1 MSMQTHRRS
10 SIGLGAIGGRTR
22 SWLALAAAIGAIAAL
37 GAMPAAQAS
46 ASTESSSGLSGLTSG
61 LPLPVSL
68 QLPSGE
74 LEPILSQLPV
84 SELGLGNA
92 ELSKLISQASENL
105 LGGALLGEAGTKLTT
120 LLDGLLSGNPGAT
133 LGEVLSSA
141 NGLLSGALGKSIDV
155 GNLLG
160 ALSPEQSSK
169 ALEGL
174 LSSEGIVELLSG
186 LAGRMQELGGNG
198 TQSFEGLL
206 GTLLG
211 SLPEGPSTLT
221 PGIVKALQEV
231 GQTGLGPILETLK
244 GAGLSGEGL
253 SELEGLLAKL
263 GSLSPAG
270 LQEELSTLL
279 ATLSPTQV
287 TALLGSLFGALTPT
301 QAQGIVQELLGGL
314 GPLTATK
321 TVSELAETTGTD
333 TTKLSEELG
342 STASTLPGPLP
353 AVSASLLGKEGGVM
367 SLVDGAGS
375 VLGSLGGKEAGGGS
389 GGGSGGSGGAGGSG
403 SQGAGGG
410 GSSSGLTL
418 AVNVP
423 TQLSTQVTPGSGDA
437 STPQGVAKKG
447 AKPSTKPRRIRV
459 LRHTVR
465 GDVARIVLGIPA
477 AGRLRLSAKG
487 MKTDFRNVLRA
498 QRFVVRMRLAKAGI
512 SSLAHHHRRKLKVR
526 VDAAF
531 IPVHGARS
539 TARLVLTFH
548 SRSA

>member
-1 MSMQTHRRS
+1 MQTHRRS
-10 SIGLGAIGGRTR
+10 SIGLDAISARTR
-22 SWLALAAAIGAIAAL
+22 TWLALAATIGAIAVL

-46 ASTESSSGLSGLTSG
+46 ASTESSSGLGGLTSG

-68 QLPSGE
+68 QLPGGE
-74 LEPILSQLPV
+74 LEPILAGLPV
-84 SELGLGNA
+84 SELGLGSV
-92 ELSKLISQASENL
+92 ELSTLISQVSEGL
-105 LGGALLGEAGTKLTT
+105 LSGALLGEAGTKLTT
-120 LLDGLLSGNPGAT
+120 LIDNVLAGNPEAT

-141 NGLLSGALGKSIDV
+141 NGLLSGVLGKSIDV
-155 GNLLG
+155 GDLLG

-174 LSSEGIVELLSG
+174 LSSEGIVKLISG
-186 LAGRMQELGGNG
+186 LAGRLQELGGSG
-198 TQSFEGLL
+198 TPSFEGLL
-206 GTLLG
+206 ATLLG
-211 SLPEGPSTLT
+211 SLPEGPGALT

-231 GQTGLGPILETLK
+231 GQTGLGPILEALK
-244 GAGLSGEGL
+244 GTGLSGEGL
-253 SELEGLLAKL
+253 TQLEGLLATL

-270 LQEELSTLL
+270 LQEELSNLL

-301 QAQGIVQELLGGL
+301 QMQGIVQDLLGGL

-321 TVSELAETTGTD
+321 TVGELAEATGTS
-333 TTKLSEELG
+333 TTTLSEELG
-342 STASTLPGPLP
+342 STVSTMPESLP

-375 VLGSLGGKEAGGGS
+375 VLGSLGSKPGA
-389 GGGSGGSGGAGGSG
+389 GSGGSGGAGGAGGPG
-403 SQGAGGG
+403 SQGSGGG

-423 TQLSTQVTPGSGDA
+423 TQLSTQVTPGTGGA
-437 STPQGVAKKG
+437 STPQGVAKNS
-447 AKPSTKPRRIRV
+447 AKRAEKPRRIRV
-459 LRHTVR
+459 LRHNVR
-465 GDVARIVLGIPA
+465 GDLARIVLSIPG

-498 QRFVVRMRLAKAGI
+498 QRLVVRMRLAKAGI

-526 VDAAF
+526 VNAAF
-531 IPVHGARS
+531 TPVHGARS

>member
-1 MSMQTHRRS
+1 MQTHRRS
-10 SIGLGAIGGRTR
+10 SIGLSATGGRART
-22 SWLALAAAIGAIAAL
+22 WLALAATTGAIAAL

-46 ASTESSSGLSGLTSG
+46 ASTESSGGLSGPTAG

-68 QLPSGE
+68 QLPGGE

-92 ELSKLISQASENL
+92 ELSKLISQASESL

-120 LLDGLLSGNPGAT
+120 LVDNLLAGNPETT

-141 NGLLSGALGKSIDV
+141 NGLLSGTLGKSIDV
-155 GNLLG
+155 GDLLG

-174 LSSEGIVELLSG
+174 LSSEGIVKLISG
-186 LAGRMQELGGNG
+186 LAGRLQELGGSG
-198 TQSFEGLL
+198 MPSFEGLL
-206 GTLLG
+206 ATLLG
-211 SLPEGPSTLT
+211 SLPEGPGTLT

-231 GQTGLGPILETLK
+231 GQTGLGPILEALK
-244 GAGLSGEGL
+244 GTGLSGEGL
-253 SELEGLLAKL
+253 SEMEGLRAKL

-279 ATLSPTQV
+279 TTLSPTQV

-301 QAQGIVQELLGGL
+301 QIQGIVQDLLSGL

-321 TVSELAETTGTD
+321 TVGELAEATGTN
-333 TTKLSEELG
+333 TTELSEELG
-342 STASTLPGPLP
+342 SAASTLPESLP

-367 SLVDGAGS
+367 SLVDGAGR

-389 GGGSGGSGGAGGSG
+389 GGSGGAGGSG
-403 SQGAGGG
+403 SPGSGGG

-423 TQLSTQVTPGSGDA
+423 TELSTQVTPGSGDA
-437 STPQGVAKKG
+437 TTPRGVAKAG
-447 AKPSTKPRRIRV
+447 AKQSTKPKRIRV

-465 GDVARIVLGIPA
+465 GDVARIVLSIPG

-498 QRFVVRMRLAKAGI
+498 QRFVVRIRLAKAGI